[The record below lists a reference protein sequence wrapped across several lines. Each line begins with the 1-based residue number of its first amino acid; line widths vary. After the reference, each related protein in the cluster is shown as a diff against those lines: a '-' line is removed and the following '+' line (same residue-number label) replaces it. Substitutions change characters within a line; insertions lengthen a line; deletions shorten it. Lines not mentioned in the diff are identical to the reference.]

1 MTTPTCPKCGS
12 TSFRM
17 NVLQRVEVAFDGD
30 DHEVVDGPDGDMEW
44 DDTTVAT
51 CTDCDHTA
59 PLGEMKEPS

>member
-1 MTTPTCPKCGS
+1 
-12 TSFRM
+12 M